1 MKQKNIFIIAAIG
14 LLVAFIIAALLRNVA
29 REEAPS
35 PVAAART
42 EAKAPPAAA
51 PAPPKPADTG
61 PSMVRAHSPLLGS
74 ADAPVVIVEFFD
86 PACETCA
93 AFYPIVK
100 QIRAGN
106 PDSIAVVLRYAP
118 FHKGSAKVV
127 AALEAARK
135 QDKYWPALEAL
146 LKTQSDW
153 AANHEAHLDRIW
165 PHLKKAG
172 LDVAQ
177 PASRHGRPGHRPRD
191 QPGPERRAGLPRRQ
205 DAGVLRQWQAT
216 AALRPGTAEGAG
228 RQRTGGEEGG
238 GRGGG
243 EGGGEGGSGG
253 RSGGEGCGSACPCAA
268 RGSGGCARLA
278 GPGPGSGRQ
287 AGDALS
293 RT

>member
-29 REEAPS
+29 REDAPS

-127 AALEAARK
+127 AALEAARM

-153 AANHEAHLDRIW
+153 AANNEAHLDRIW

-172 LDVAQ
+172 LDVARLQ
-177 PASRHGRPGHRPRD
+177 ADMADPAIARVIGQDLSDAQAFRVGKT
-191 QPGPERRAGLPRRQ
+191 PEFFVNGKPLQRFGQEQLKALV
-205 DAGVLRQWQAT
+205 ASEL
-216 AALRPGTAEGAG
+216 AAKKAAAEAAVKAAAAAAAAA
-228 RQRTGGEEGG
+228 E
-238 GRGGG
+238 
-243 EGGGEGGSGG
+243 
-253 RSGGEGCGSACPCAA
+253 AAA
-268 RGSGGCARLA
+268 RAAAAPAPALPVA
-278 GPGPGSGRQ
+278 PADAPALPAQ
-287 AGDALS
+287 APAAADKPVM
-293 RT
+293 R